1 MKKVNNLGVLL
12 IWFTLSLSA
21 ENCDESDEAN
31 IIIEDGNIEISE
43 KINLSFD
50 SAKSNGEDLELNNI
64 KVTSCKES
72 SLWNLTAE
80 NAEIEGENLK
90 IQNTRLRIFN
100 VPIFWLG
107 EVSLNEDDSF
117 NIPNLGVTDS
127 NLDISYKFKTKG
139 ENSEFVLEPIYSNS
153 SFGLSV
159 DYGFDNGIN
168 NFHFNSLALDDQNSS
183 WVYDID
189 SVINLN
195 NYISLTLD
203 YSDFSGNSLIQD
215 YGFKYLDINRRSLD
229 LKQSLGISF
238 LNKNRNISF
247 FSDDFINIGALRPV
261 SHSKD
266 YFTYERFFIINEW
279 FIDIDSE
286 YAKFS
291 NNSPKSLEVPYILYD
306 EVERISREIELKK
319 DFSFAALNYE
329 SKFLLSS
336 QNYEIKDTSENLINN
351 NFATSQIFSLLEDKS
366 LKLGFIWSTFMKEST
381 LPILDSYPSL
391 PSPESN
397 ISLSS
402 WVGKDRSTNSRKF
415 FIYKNWSNSVF
426 DFSIS
431 SNLYEKY
438 NFEQESNIFKK
449 FYEKRPIFFSAKTKN
464 KNLNF
469 FAKGNYSYEKSDFV
483 GLMAGLEYMDDKTFL
498 SLQKNNIVPSSYPLQ
513 PLDNYV
519 LKFKRDF
526 SNFQIFTRAQYSDE
540 EEIVNENILGLQW
553 EYDCFKLRLSMER
566 ARFFPFVDPDFGETS
581 YFDLIYLTN
590 PKVKNNLS
598 FEFEL
603 VGLTNI
609 LTPIDNIINDGLF
622 N

>member
-12 IWFTLSLSA
+12 IWFTVSLSA
-21 ENCDESDEAN
+21 ENCDESDKAN
-31 IIIEDGNIEISE
+31 IIIEDGNIELSE

-50 SAKSNGEDLELNNI
+50 SAESNGEDLELKNI
-64 KVTSCKES
+64 KVTSCKKS
-72 SLWNLTAE
+72 SLWSLTAE
-80 NAEIEGENLK
+80 NAEIEDENLT
-90 IQNTRLRIFN
+90 IQNTRLRVFN

-159 DYGFDNGIN
+159 DYGFDNGVN
-168 NFHFNSLALDDQNSS
+168 NFRFNSLALDDQNSS

-195 NYISLTLD
+195 NFISLTLD

-247 FSDDFINIGALRPV
+247 FSDNFINIGALRPV

-291 NNSPKSLEVPYILYD
+291 NNTPNNLEVPYILYD
-306 EVERISREIELKK
+306 EVERISREIEIKK
-319 DFSFAALNYE
+319 DFSFAAFNYE

-336 QNYEIKDTSENLINN
+336 QDYEIKDTTENLINN
-351 NFATSQIFSLLEDKS
+351 NFATSQIFSLLEDRS
-366 LKLGFIWSTFMKEST
+366 LKFGFIW
-381 LPILDSYPSL
+381 
-391 PSPESN
+391 
-397 ISLSS
+397 
-402 WVGKDRSTNSRKF
+402 
-415 FIYKNWSNSVF
+415 
-426 DFSIS
+426 
-431 SNLYEKY
+431 
-438 NFEQESNIFKK
+438 
-449 FYEKRPIFFSAKTKN
+449 
-464 KNLNF
+464 
-469 FAKGNYSYEKSDFV
+469 
-483 GLMAGLEYMDDKTFL
+483 
-498 SLQKNNIVPSSYPLQ
+498 
-513 PLDNYV
+513 
-519 LKFKRDF
+519 
-526 SNFQIFTRAQYSDE
+526 
-540 EEIVNENILGLQW
+540 
-553 EYDCFKLRLSMER
+553 
-566 ARFFPFVDPDFGETS
+566 
-581 YFDLIYLTN
+581 
-590 PKVKNNLS
+590 
-598 FEFEL
+598 
-603 VGLTNI
+603 
-609 LTPIDNIINDGLF
+609 
-622 N
+622 

>member
-1 MKKVNNLGVLL
+1 MKKVNNLRVIL
-12 IWFTLSLSA
+12 ILFSSFLSA
-21 ENCDESDEAN
+21 ENCNESDETN
-31 IIIEDGNIEISE
+31 IIIEDGNIDLSE
-43 KINLSFD
+43 KINLSFG
-50 SAKSNGEDLELNNI
+50 AAESNGEDLELKNI
-64 KVTSCKES
+64 KVTSCKKS
-72 SLWNLTAE
+72 SLWSLTAE
-80 NAEIEGENLK
+80 NAELEDENLT
-90 IQNTRLRIFN
+90 IQNTRLSFFN
-100 VPIFWLG
+100 IPIFWLG
-107 EVSLNEDDSF
+107 KVSLNDKDSF

-153 SFGLSV
+153 SLGLSV
-159 DYGFDNGIN
+159 DYNFDNGVN
-168 NFHFNSLALDDQNSS
+168 NFNFNSLALDDRNNS
-183 WVYDID
+183 WVFDLD

-195 NYISLTLD
+195 DFISLNLD
-203 YSDFSGNSLIQD
+203 YSDFSGNSPIQD

-229 LKQSLGISF
+229 LKQSIGISF
-238 LNKNRNISF
+238 LNTNRNISF
-247 FSDDFINIGALRPV
+247 FSDNFINIGALRPV

-266 YFTYERFFIINEW
+266 YISYERFFIVNEW

-291 NNSPKSLEVPYILYD
+291 NNTPKSLEMPYTLYD
-306 EVERISREIELKK
+306 EVERISRDIELKK
-319 DFSFAALNYE
+319 NFSFATLNYE

-336 QNYEIKDTSENLINN
+336 QDYEIKETNENLRNN
-351 NFATSQIFSLLEDKS
+351 NLATSQIFSLLENKS
-366 LKLGFIWSTFMKEST
+366 LKFGFIWSTFKKESL
-381 LPILDSYPSL
+381 LPILDSYPNL

-397 ISLSS
+397 ISLNS
-402 WVGKDRSTNSRKF
+402 WVGKDRSSNSRKI
-415 FIYKNWSNSVF
+415 FIYKNWSNSAF
-426 DFSIS
+426 DLSIS

-438 NFEQESNIFKK
+438 NFDQENNIFKK
-449 FYEKRPIFFSAKTKN
+449 FYGKRPIFFSAKTKH

-469 FAKGNYSYEKSDFV
+469 FAEGNYSYEKSDFM
-483 GLMAGLEYMDDKTFL
+483 GLMAGVEYIDDKTFF
-498 SLQKNNIVPSSYPLQ
+498 SLQKNNIVTSSFPLQ

-526 SNFQIFTRAQYSDE
+526 NSFQLFSRAQFSEE
-540 EEIVNENILGLQW
+540 EEIVNENILGFQW
-553 EYDCFKLRLSMER
+553 EYDCFKFRLSMER
-566 ARFFPFVDPDFGETS
+566 ARFFPFVDQDFTETS

>member
-12 IWFTLSLSA
+12 ILLSSFLNA
-21 ENCDESDEAN
+21 ENCNESDETN
-31 IIIEDGNIEISE
+31 IIIEDGNIDLSE

-50 SAKSNGEDLELNNI
+50 SAESNGEDLELKNI
-64 KVTSCKES
+64 KVTSCKKS
-72 SLWNLTAE
+72 SLWSLTADD
-80 NAEIEGENLK
+80 AEIEDENIT

-100 VPIFWLG
+100 IPIFWLG
-107 EVSLNEDDSF
+107 KVSLNENDNL

-127 NLDISYKFKTKG
+127 NLDISYKFKTKS
-139 ENSEFVLEPIYSNS
+139 ENSEFVLEPVYSNS
-153 SFGLSV
+153 TFGLSI
-159 DYGFDNGIN
+159 DYNFDNGVN
-168 NFHFNSLALDDQNSS
+168 NFNFNSLALDDQNSS
-183 WVYDID
+183 WVYDLD

-195 NYISLTLD
+195 DFISLNLD

-215 YGFKYLDINRRSLD
+215 YGFKYLDINRRSID
-229 LKQSLGISF
+229 LKQSIGISF

-247 FSDDFINIGALRPV
+247 FSDNFINIGALRPV
-261 SHSKD
+261 SHSK
-266 YFTYERFFIINEW
+266 YFLTYERFFVINDW

-291 NNSPKSLEVPYILYD
+291 NNTPKSLEMPYTLYD
-306 EVERISREIELKK
+306 EVERISRDIQLKRS
-319 DFSFAALNYE
+319 FSFTTLNYE

-336 QNYEIKDTSENLINN
+336 QDYEIKETNENLRNN
-351 NFATSQIFSLLEDKS
+351 NFATSQIFSLLENKS
-366 LKLGFIWSTFMKEST
+366 LKFGFIWSTFKEESS
-381 LPILDSYPSL
+381 LPILDSYPTL

-402 WVGKDRSTNSRKF
+402 WVGKDRSSSSRKF
-415 FIYKNWSNSVF
+415 FIYKNWSNSTF
-426 DFSIS
+426 DLSIS
-431 SNLYEKY
+431 TNLYEKY
-438 NFEQESNIFKK
+438 NFDQENNIFKK
-449 FYEKRPIFFSAKTKN
+449 FYDKKPIFFSAKTKN
-464 KNLNF
+464 ENLNF
-469 FAKGNYSYEKSDFV
+469 FAKGNYSYEKSDFM
-483 GLMAGLEYMDDKTFL
+483 GLMAGIEYMDNKTYL
-498 SLQKNNIVPSSYPLQ
+498 SLQKNNIVPSSYPLL

-526 SNFQIFTRAQYSDE
+526 SDFQIFSRAQYSEE
-540 EEIVNENILGLQW
+540 EEIINENILGLQW
-553 EYDCFKLRLSMER
+553 EYDCFKFRLSMER
-566 ARFFPFVDPDFGETS
+566 ARFFPFVDPDFAETS

>member
-1 MKKVNNLGVLL
+1 MKKVNNLRVIL
-12 IWFTLSLSA
+12 ILFSSFLSA
-21 ENCDESDEAN
+21 ENCNESDETN
-31 IIIEDGNIEISE
+31 IIIEDGNIDLSE

-50 SAKSNGEDLELNNI
+50 AAESNGEDLELKNI
-64 KVTSCKES
+64 KVTSCKKS
-72 SLWNLTAE
+72 SLWSLTAE
-80 NAEIEGENLK
+80 NAEIKDENLT
-90 IQNTRLRIFN
+90 IQNTRLSFFN
-100 VPIFWLG
+100 IPIFWLG
-107 EVSLNEDDSF
+107 KVSLNDKDSF

-139 ENSEFVLEPIYSNS
+139 ENSEFVLEPIYSSS

-159 DYGFDNGIN
+159 DYNFDNGVN
-168 NFHFNSLALDDQNSS
+168 NFNFNSLALDDRNNS
-183 WVYDID
+183 WVFDLD

-195 NYISLTLD
+195 DFISLNLD
-203 YSDFSGNSLIQD
+203 YSDFSGNSPIQD

-229 LKQSLGISF
+229 LKQSIGISF

-247 FSDDFINIGALRPV
+247 FSDNFINIAALRPV

-266 YFTYERFFIINEW
+266 YISYERFFIVNEW

-291 NNSPKSLEVPYILYD
+291 NNTPKSLEMPYTLYD
-306 EVERISREIELKK
+306 EVERISRDIELKK
-319 DFSFAALNYE
+319 NFSFATLNYE

-336 QNYEIKDTSENLINN
+336 QDYEIKETNENLRNN
-351 NFATSQIFSLLEDKS
+351 NLATSQIFSLLENKS
-366 LKLGFIWSTFMKEST
+366 LKFGFIWSTFKKESS
-381 LPILDSYPSL
+381 LPILDSYPNL

-397 ISLSS
+397 ISLNS
-402 WVGKDRSTNSRKF
+402 WVGKDRSSNSRKI
-415 FIYKNWSNSVF
+415 FIYKNWSNSAF
-426 DFSIS
+426 DLSIS

-438 NFEQESNIFKK
+438 NFDQENNIFKK
-449 FYEKRPIFFSAKTKN
+449 FYDKRPIFFSAKTKH

-469 FAKGNYSYEKSDFV
+469 FAEGNYSYKKSDFM
-483 GLMAGLEYMDDKTFL
+483 GLMAGVEYIDDKTFF
-498 SLQKNNIVPSSYPLQ
+498 SLQKNNIVTSSFPLQ

-526 SNFQIFTRAQYSDE
+526 NSFQLFSRAQFSEE
-540 EEIVNENILGLQW
+540 EEIVNENILGFQW
-553 EYDCFKLRLSMER
+553 EYDCFKFRLSMER
-566 ARFFPFVDPDFGETS
+566 ARFFPFVDPDFAETS

>member
-12 IWFTLSLSA
+12 IWFTVSLSA
-21 ENCDESDEAN
+21 ENCDESDKAN
-31 IIIEDGNIEISE
+31 IIIEDGNIELSE

-50 SAKSNGEDLELNNI
+50 SAESNGEDLELKNI
-64 KVTSCKES
+64 KVTSCKKS
-72 SLWNLTAE
+72 SLWSLTAE
-80 NAEIEGENLK
+80 NAEIEDENLT

-159 DYGFDNGIN
+159 DYGFDNGVN
-168 NFHFNSLALDDQNSS
+168 NFRFNSLALDDQNSS

-195 NYISLTLD
+195 NFISLTLD

-247 FSDDFINIGALRPV
+247 FSDNFINIGALRPV

-291 NNSPKSLEVPYILYD
+291 NNTPNNLEVPYILYD
-306 EVERISREIELKK
+306 EVERISREIEIKK
-319 DFSFAALNYE
+319 DFSFADLNYE

-336 QNYEIKDTSENLINN
+336 QDYEIKDTTENLTNN
-351 NFATSQIFSLLEDKS
+351 NFATSQIFSLLEDRS
-366 LKLGFIWSTFMKEST
+366 LKFGFIWSTFKKEST

-402 WVGKDRSTNSRKF
+402 WVGKDRSSNSRKF
-415 FIYKNWSNSVF
+415 FIYKNWSNSAF

-449 FYEKRPIFFSAKTKN
+449 FYDKRPIFFSAKTKN

-469 FAKGNYSYEKSDFV
+469 FAKGNYSYEKSDFM

-540 EEIVNENILGLQW
+540 EEIINENILGLQW

-566 ARFFPFVDPDFGETS
+566 ARFFPFVDPDFSETS